1 MQCFS
6 CEQPIKK
13 VIRCEFCAMKTCAD
27 CRLRRRQFPESIEL
41 DNGEMITG
49 RICKVCDRKF
59 LMQEFYNNKVQPLS
73 KRNEDL
79 RHAVQSYE
87 MRLKAAN
94 YAITEESRLHDQL
107 LEQRNDNNLKLAKA
121 AQAKEQFEENIKRGQ
136 ELLEKVENAFSIQMI
151 DMQKGR

>member
-1 MQCFS
+1 
-6 CEQPIKK
+6 
-13 VIRCEFCAMKTCAD
+13 
-27 CRLRRRQFPESIEL
+27 
-41 DNGEMITG
+41 
-49 RICKVCDRKF
+49 
-59 LMQEFYNNKVQPLS
+59 
-73 KRNEDL
+73 
-79 RHAVQSYE
+79 

-94 YAITEESRLHDQL
+94 YAFTEESRLHDQL

>member
-1 MQCFS
+1 
-6 CEQPIKK
+6 
-13 VIRCEFCAMKTCAD
+13 
-27 CRLRRRQFPESIEL
+27 
-41 DNGEMITG
+41 
-49 RICKVCDRKF
+49 
-59 LMQEFYNNKVQPLS
+59 
-73 KRNEDL
+73 
-79 RHAVQSYE
+79 